1 MKTVI
6 GIFFGGKSVEHEVSI
21 ISAMQVIEN
30 INKEKYDVVPVYISK
45 DNRFYT
51 SELLTRVEEFKD
63 LEEVKRLSNEVYF
76 TQDEGKMVLNAKKGI
91 FKKVLAKLD
100 VVFPVVHGLNVEDGT
115 LEGLLEMYN
124 IPYVGCDV
132 CSSAVGMN
140 KIVFKKVLEASKLPV
155 IEYETLNSSEFD
167 EDVDKSFEKITRTL
181 SLPVIVKPSN
191 LGSSVG
197 IEVIKKKEEFKEK
210 MQNVF
215 EFCDS
220 VLIERCVTN
229 LREINCSVLGNFV
242 EQEVSVL
249 EEPIKNDEILSYKD
263 KYMGNGSKSGKF
275 GAKSPKLSG
284 AKGSG
289 MASLSRKIPADLTKA
304 QEEEVYKLAKN
315 TFKILNCEGISRI
328 DFILDGDTNKI
339 YVNEI
344 NTIPG
349 SLSYYLW
356 QPKGIEFDEL
366 LDRAIRYAIKRKEKR
381 DKITYSTSVNIL
393 NMSGKNREYGV

>member
-30 INKEKYDVVPVYISK
+30 LNKERYDVVPVYISK

-51 SELLTRVEEFKD
+51 SELLTRVEEFRD
-63 LEEVKRLSNEVYF
+63 LDEVKRLSNEVYF

-124 IPYVGCDV
+124 VSYVGCDV

-155 IEYETLNSSEFD
+155 VEYETLNVSEFE
-167 EDVDKSFEKITRTL
+167 EDMDKAFEKITRTL

-220 VLIERCVTN
+220 VLVERCVTN

-242 EQEVSVL
+242 EQDVSVL

-263 KYMGNGSKSGKF
+263 KYMGNGSKGGKL
-275 GAKSPKLSG
+275 GTKSSKLG
-284 AKGSG
+284 GTKGSG

-304 QEEEVYKLAKN
+304 QEEEVYKLAKS

-328 DFILDGDTNKI
+328 DFILDGDNNKI

-381 DKITYSTSVNIL
+381 DKITYSTNVNIL
-393 NMSGKNREYGV
+393 NMSGKK

>member
-30 INKEKYDVVPVYISK
+30 LNKERYDVVPVYISK

-51 SELLTRVEEFKD
+51 SELLTRVEEFRD
-63 LEEVKRLSNEVYF
+63 LDEVKRLSNEVYF

-91 FKKVLAKLD
+91 FKKVLAKID

-124 IPYVGCDV
+124 VPYVGCDV

-155 IEYETLNSSEFD
+155 VEYETLNVSEFE
-167 EDVDKSFEKITRTL
+167 EDMDKAFEKITRTL

-220 VLIERCVTN
+220 VLVERCVTN

-242 EQEVSVL
+242 EQDVSVL

-263 KYMGNGSKSGKF
+263 KYMGNDSKGGKL
-275 GAKSPKLSG
+275 GTKSSKLG
-284 AKGSG
+284 GTKGSG

-304 QEEEVYKLAKN
+304 QEEEVYKLAKS

-328 DFILDGDTNKI
+328 DFILDGDNNKI

-381 DKITYSTSVNIL
+381 DKITYSTNVNIL
-393 NMSGKNREYGV
+393 NMSGKK

>member
-6 GIFFGGKSVEHEVSI
+6 GVFFGGKSVEHEVSI

-30 INKEKYDVVPVYISK
+30 LDSEKYDVVPVYISK

-51 SELLTRVEEFKD
+51 SELLTRIEEFKD
-63 LEEVKRLSNEVYF
+63 LEETKRMSNEVYF
-76 TQDEGKMVLNAKKGI
+76 TQEDSKLVLNSKKGI
-91 FKKVLAKLD
+91 FKKVLAKID
-100 VVFPVVHGLNVEDGT
+100 IAFPVVHGINVEDGT

-140 KIVFKKVLEASKLPV
+140 KIIFKKVLEASKLPV
-155 IEYETLNSSEFD
+155 VEYETLNISEFE
-167 EDVDKSFEKITRTL
+167 EDVDKAYEKITRKLTL
-181 SLPVIVKPSN
+181 PIIIKPAN

-197 IEVIKKKEEFKEK
+197 IEIVKQKEEFKDK

-215 EFCDS
+215 AFCDS
-220 VLIERCVTN
+220 VLVERCVTN
-229 LREINCSVLGNFV
+229 LREINCSVLGNYN

-263 KYMGNGSKSGKF
+263 KYMGEGSKSGKLGVKSGKF
-275 GAKSPKLSG
+275 GG

-289 MASLSRKIPADLTKA
+289 MASLSRKIPAELTKS
-304 QEEEVYKLAKN
+304 QEEEVYSLAKE

-328 DFILDGDTNKI
+328 DFIIDGDNNKI

-356 QPKGIEFDEL
+356 QPKGIEFSNL
-366 LDRAIRYAIKRKEKR
+366 LDRAIRYAIKRKERR
-381 DKITYSTSVNIL
+381 DKITYSTDVNIL
-393 NMSGKNREYGV
+393 NMTGKK

>member
-1 MKTVI
+1 MKTVV

-30 INKEKYDVVPVYISK
+30 LDKEKYEVVPIYISK

-51 SELLTRVEEFKD
+51 SELLTKVEEFRD
-63 LEEVKRLSNEVYF
+63 LEEAKRMSNEIYF
-76 TQDEGKMVLNAKKGI
+76 TQENSKLVLNAKRGL
-91 FKKVLAKLD
+91 FKKILAKID
-100 VVFPVVHGLNVEDGT
+100 IAFPVVHGLNVEDGT

-140 KIVFKKVLEASKLPV
+140 KIIFKKVLEASKLPV
-155 IEYETLNSSEFD
+155 VEYETLNVSEFD
-167 EDVDKSFEKITRTL
+167 EDVDKAYEKITRKL
-181 SLPVIVKPSN
+181 SLPIIVKPAN

-197 IEVIKKKEEFKEK
+197 IEVIKKKEEFKDR

-215 EFCDS
+215 AFCDS

-229 LREINCSVLGNFV
+229 LREINCSVLGNYT

-263 KYMGNGSKSGKF
+263 KYMGDGSKSGKL
-275 GAKSPKLSG
+275 GVKSTKLGGVKS
-284 AKGSG
+284 SG
-289 MASLSRKIPADLTKA
+289 MASLSRKIPADLTKS
-304 QEEEVYKLAKN
+304 QEEEIYTLAKE

-328 DFILDGDTNKI
+328 DFIIDGANNKI

-356 QPKGIEFDEL
+356 QPKGLEFNEL
-366 LDRAIRYAIKRKEKR
+366 LDKAIWYAIKRKEKR
-381 DKITYSTSVNIL
+381 DKITYSTDVNIL
-393 NMSGKNREYGV
+393 NMTGKK

>member
-30 INKEKYDVVPVYISK
+30 INKDKYDVVPVYISK

-51 SELLTRVEEFKD
+51 SELLTRVEEFRD

-124 IPYVGCDV
+124 VPYVGCDV
-132 CSSAVGMN
+132 CASAVGMN

-155 IEYETLNSSEFD
+155 VEYETLNSSEFE
-167 EDVDKSFEKITRTL
+167 EDIDKAFEKITRTL
-181 SLPVIVKPSN
+181 SLPIIVKPSN

-197 IEVIKKKEEFKEK
+197 IEVIRKKEEFKDK

-220 VLIERCVTN
+220 VLVERCVTN

-263 KYMGNGSKSGKF
+263 KYMGNGSKGGKL
-275 GAKSPKLSG
+275 GTKSAKLRG

-304 QEEEVYKLAKN
+304 QEEEVYKLAKS

-328 DFILDGDTNKI
+328 DFILDGDNNKI

-356 QPKGIEFDEL
+356 QPRGIEFDEL

-381 DKITYSTSVNIL
+381 DKITYSTNVNIL
-393 NMSGKNREYGV
+393 NMSGKK

>member
-6 GIFFGGKSVEHEVSI
+6 GVFFGGKSVEHEVSI

-30 INKEKYDVVPVYISK
+30 LDSEKYEVVPVYISK

-51 SELLTRVEEFKD
+51 SELLTKVEVFKD
-63 LEEVKRLSNEVYF
+63 LDEVKRISDEVYF
-76 TQDEGKMVLNAKKGI
+76 TQGDSQLILNAKKGL
-91 FKKVLAKLD
+91 FKKVLAKVD
-100 VVFPVVHGLNVEDGT
+100 IVFPVVHGLNVEDGT
-115 LEGLLEMYN
+115 LEGFLEMFN

-155 IEYETLNSSEFD
+155 VEYETLNLEEFN
-167 EDVDKSFEKITRTL
+167 EDSDMAFEKITRTL
-181 SLPVIVKPSN
+181 PLPVIVKPSN

-197 IEVIKKKEEFKEK
+197 IEVIKNKEEFKEK

-215 EFCDS
+215 AFCDN

-229 LREINCSVLGNFV
+229 LREINCSVLGNFAC
-242 EQEVSVL
+242 QEVSVL

-263 KYMGNGSKSGKF
+263 KYMGDGSKSGKL
-275 GAKSPKLSG
+275 GTKSGKLGG

-289 MASLSRKIPADLTKA
+289 MASLSRKIPADLTKS
-304 QEEEVYKLAKN
+304 QEEEVYRLAKE

-328 DFILDGDTNKI
+328 DFILDGDNNKI

-356 QPKGIEFDEL
+356 QPKGIEFSNL
-366 LDRAIRYAIKRKEKR
+366 LDRAIRYAIKRKERR
-381 DKITYSTSVNIL
+381 DKITYSTDVNIL
-393 NMSGKNREYGV
+393 NMSGKK

>member
-1 MKTVI
+1 MRTVI
-6 GIFFGGKSVEHEVSI
+6 GVFFGGKSVEHEVSI

-30 INKEKYDVVPVYISK
+30 LDSERYEVVPVYISK

-51 SELLTRVEEFKD
+51 SELLTKVEVFKD
-63 LEEVKRLSNEVYF
+63 LEEVKRIANEVYF
-76 TQDEGKMVLNAKKGI
+76 TNEDSKLVLNAKKGV

-100 VVFPVVHGLNVEDGT
+100 VAFPVVHGLNVEDGT

-140 KIVFKKVLEASKLPV
+140 KIIFKKVLEASKLPV
-155 IEYETLNSSEFD
+155 VEYETLNVSEFE
-167 EDVDKSFEKITRTL
+167 EDIEKSYEKITRKL
-181 SLPVIVKPSN
+181 SLPIIVKPAN

-197 IEVIKKKEEFKEK
+197 IEVIKQKEEFKEK

-215 EFCDS
+215 AFCDS
-220 VLIERCVTN
+220 VLVERCVTN
-229 LREINCSVLGNFV
+229 LREINCSVLGNYI

-263 KYMGNGSKSGKF
+263 KYMGDGSKSGKL
-275 GAKSPKLSG
+275 GAKSGKLG
-284 AKGSG
+284 GVKGSG
-289 MASLSRKIPADLTKA
+289 MASLSRKIPAELTKS
-304 QEEEVYKLAKN
+304 QEDEIYELAKE
-315 TFKILNCEGISRI
+315 TFKTLNCEGISRI
-328 DFILDGDTNKI
+328 DFIIDGDNNKI

-349 SLSYYLW
+349 SLSFYLW
-356 QPKGIEFDEL
+356 QPKGINFHEL
-366 LDRAIRYAIKRKEKR
+366 LDRAIRYAIKRKERR
-381 DKITYSTSVNIL
+381 DKITYSTDVNIL
-393 NMSGKNREYGV
+393 NMTGKK

>member
-6 GIFFGGKSVEHEVSI
+6 GVFFGGKSVEHEVSI

-30 INKEKYDVVPVYISK
+30 LDSEKYDVVPVYISK

-51 SELLTRVEEFKD
+51 SELLTRIEEFKD
-63 LEEVKRLSNEVYF
+63 LEETKRMSNEVYF
-76 TQDEGKMVLNAKKGI
+76 TQEDSKLVLNSKKGI
-91 FKKVLAKLD
+91 FKKVLAKID
-100 VVFPVVHGLNVEDGT
+100 IAFPVVHGINVEDGT

-140 KIVFKKVLEASKLPV
+140 KIIFKKVLEASKLPV
-155 IEYETLNSSEFD
+155 VEYETLNISEFE
-167 EDVDKSFEKITRTL
+167 EDADKAYEKITRKL
-181 SLPVIVKPSN
+181 SLPIIIKPAN

-197 IEVIKKKEEFKEK
+197 IEIVKQKEEFKDK

-215 EFCDS
+215 AFCDS
-220 VLIERCVTN
+220 VLVERCVTN
-229 LREINCSVLGNFV
+229 LREINCSVLGNYN

-263 KYMGNGSKSGKF
+263 KYMGEGSKSGKL
-275 GAKSPKLSG
+275 GVKSGKLGG

-289 MASLSRKIPADLTKA
+289 MASLSRKIPAELTKS
-304 QEEEVYKLAKN
+304 QEEEVYSLAKE

-328 DFILDGDTNKI
+328 DFIIDGDNNKI

-356 QPKGIEFDEL
+356 QPKGIEFSNL
-366 LDRAIRYAIKRKEKR
+366 LDRAIRYAIKRKERR
-381 DKITYSTSVNIL
+381 DKITYSTDVNIL
-393 NMSGKNREYGV
+393 NMTGKK

>member
-6 GIFFGGKSVEHEVSI
+6 GVFFGGKTVEHEVSI
-21 ISAMQVIEN
+21 ISALQVIEN
-30 INKEKYDVVPVYISK
+30 LDKEKYEVIPIYISK
-45 DNRFYT
+45 DNKFYT

-63 LEEVKRLSNEVYF
+63 LNEVKRLSNEVYF
-76 TQDEGKMVLNAKKGI
+76 THEDSKLVLNLVRGI
-91 FKKVLAKLD
+91 FKKSIAKID
-100 VVFPVVHGLNVEDGT
+100 IAFPVVHGLNVEDGT
-115 LEGLLEMYN
+115 LEGFLEMYN

-155 IEYETLNSSEFD
+155 VEYETLNIEEFEED
-167 EDVDKSFEKITRTL
+167 ESKAYKKITEKL

-191 LGSSVG
+191 LGSSIG
-197 IEVIKKKEEFKEK
+197 IEIIKNENEFKEK

-215 EFCDS
+215 TFCEN
-220 VLIERCVTN
+220 VLIEKCVTN
-229 LREINCSVLGNFV
+229 LREINCSVLGNFK

-263 KYMGNGSKSGKF
+263 KYMGDGTKKTGVKGGKF
-275 GAKSPKLSG
+275 SG

-289 MASLSRKIPADLTKA
+289 MASLSRKIPAELSKE
-304 QEEEVYKLAKN
+304 QEEEIYSLAKK
-315 TFKILNCEGISRI
+315 TFTELNCEGISRI
-328 DFILDGDTNKI
+328 DFIIDKDTNNV

-349 SLSYYLW
+349 SLAFYLW
-356 QPKGIEFDEL
+356 EPKGISFSEL
-366 LDRAIRYAIKRKEKR
+366 LDRAIRYAIKRKERR
-381 DKITYSTSVNIL
+381 DKIVYSTDVNIL
-393 NMSGKNREYGV
+393 NMNGKK

>member
-30 INKEKYDVVPVYISK
+30 LNKERYDVVPVYISK

-51 SELLTRVEEFKD
+51 SELLTRVEEFRD
-63 LEEVKRLSNEVYF
+63 LDEVKRLSNEVYF

-124 IPYVGCDV
+124 VPYVGCDV

-155 IEYETLNSSEFD
+155 VEYETLNVSEFE
-167 EDVDKSFEKITRTL
+167 EDMDKAFEKITRTL

-220 VLIERCVTN
+220 VLVERCVTN

-242 EQEVSVL
+242 EQDVSVL

-263 KYMGNGSKSGKF
+263 KYMGNGSKGGKL
-275 GAKSPKLSG
+275 GTKSSKLG
-284 AKGSG
+284 GTKGSG

-304 QEEEVYKLAKN
+304 QEEEVYKLAKS

-328 DFILDGDTNKI
+328 DFILDGDNNKI

-381 DKITYSTSVNIL
+381 DKITYSTNVNIL
-393 NMSGKNREYGV
+393 NMSGKK